1 MKTKSVN
8 RCVYQVVFCVKYKK
22 EVLIGDI
29 RGALESLLYELE
41 EPLNMKVLQLKIE
54 PYYVDL
60 LIETVDSVAISKL
73 IFQLKKQTAGKL
85 KVDFPTLT
93 TQLPNIWTGE
103 TYIKTIGEIDM
114 EQAGLFL
121 ESQKKRTVSRK

>member
-114 EQAGLFL
+114 EQVGLFL